1 MTTSYWLKTATNFL
15 QSKAI
20 TTARLDALVL
30 LEDTMQINRA
40 QLLAEP
46 DMEMRDGVVHHL
58 QNLLG
63 RRAKH
68 EPLSYIRGKSEF
80 YGRTF
85 VINSSVL
92 TPRPESEAMI
102 DLLKGLYPDRD
113 TKKLSDFSDKPKAD
127 ELWIAD
133 VGTGS
138 GALGIT
144 AVLELEN
151 ASCDLFDLDNDA
163 LKTAQ
168 TNVDFFTSHAYT
180 LQSDLL
186 SAARHK
192 YEVLLC
198 NLPYVPDDYEINRA
212 AAFEPKIALFGG
224 PDGLDLY
231 RKLFAQMTKLS
242 KAPLYLLTEAI
253 PSQHE
258 ALAALASQN
267 GYLLSITDGF
277 IQLFTSQILST
288 NTSITY

>member
-1 MTTSYWLKTATNFL
+1 MTTSYWLRTATNFL
-15 QSKAI
+15 QSKGI
-20 TTARLDALVL
+20 LTARLDALVL

-68 EPLSYIRGKSEF
+68 EPLAYIRGRSEF

-85 VINSSVL
+85 VINPSVL
-92 TPRPESEAMI
+92 TPRPESETMI

-113 TKKLSDFSDKPKAD
+113 TKKLSDFSDNPAH
-127 ELWIAD
+127 ETLWLAD
-133 VGTGS
+133 VGSGS

-144 AVLELEN
+144 AVLELQS
-151 ASCDLFDLDNDA
+151 ASCDLLEVDEAA

-168 TNVDFFTSHAYT
+168 TNVDLLTSHAYV
-180 LQSDLL
+180 LKSDLL
-186 SAARHK
+186 SSAHHD

-198 NLPYVPDDYEINRA
+198 NLPYVPDAYEINRA
-212 AAFEPKIALFGG
+212 AGFEPNIALFGG

-231 RKLFAQMTKLS
+231 RKLFDQMTKLS
-242 KAPLYLLTEAI
+242 KPPLYLLTEAL
-253 PSQHE
+253 PAQHAE
-258 ALAALASQN
+258 LAALASKN
-267 GYLLSITDGF
+267 GYQLDKTEGF
-277 IQLFTSQILST
+277 IQQFRFA
-288 NTSITY
+288 

>member
-1 MTTSYWLKTATNFL
+1 MTTSYWLRTATNFL
-15 QSKAI
+15 QSKGI
-20 TTARLDALVL
+20 MTARLDALVL
-30 LEDTMQINRA
+30 LEDAMQINRA

-46 DMEMRDGVVHHL
+46 DMEMREGVVHHL

-68 EPLSYIRGKSEF
+68 EPLSYIRGRAEF

-85 VINSSVL
+85 VINPSVL

-127 ELWIAD
+127 KLWIAD

-151 ASCDLFDLDNDA
+151 ASCDLLELDDHA

-168 TNVDFFTSHAYT
+168 TNVDLLTSHAYA
-180 LQSDLL
+180 LKSDLL
-186 SAARHK
+186 GAVRHD

-212 AAFEPKIALFGG
+212 ASFEPKIALFAG

-231 RKLFAQMTKLS
+231 RKLFEQMTKLS
-242 KAPLYLLTEAI
+242 KAPLYLLTEAL
-253 PSQHE
+253 PSQHK
-258 ALAALASQN
+258 ALQGLAAEI
-267 GYLLSITDGF
+267 GYQLDKTEGF
-277 IQLFTSQILST
+277 IQLFRHK
-288 NTSITY
+288 